1 MSKSQ
6 HGKHVANVQRKIARH
21 LKQGRTRA
29 ARARPSS
36 GSPVVERATLAPGSA
51 PEHAATRGAALT
63 K

>member
-21 LKQGRTRA
+21 LSKGDPC
-29 ARARPSS
+29 RP
-36 GSPVVERATLAPGSA
+36 GSPKLWQPCVERATLAPGSA